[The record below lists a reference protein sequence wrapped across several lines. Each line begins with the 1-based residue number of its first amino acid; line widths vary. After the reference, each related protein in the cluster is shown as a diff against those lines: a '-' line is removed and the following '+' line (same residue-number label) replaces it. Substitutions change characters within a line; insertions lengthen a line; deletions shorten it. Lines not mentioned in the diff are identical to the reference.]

1 MTRVGI
7 GRDSEY
13 IRGMDDPD
21 FKLLIGIVGVI
32 LLGAAAWYYWDEMFT
47 PPVEEAPISLPPP
60 PVDATGDEPRY
71 PMPEA
76 PGDPLTG
83 ELVPLPPL
91 DDSDGYF
98 LLEVKGAFGPAI
110 ESLLVR
116 EGVIDRLV
124 ASIDNLPRGKLPEQ
138 IRPVGRLQDAFAT
151 DNGTDDTM
159 VLGFSSYARYD
170 ALVARVYYADIDA
183 VYDTYQRFYPLF
195 QKAYE
200 RLGYPDAYFN
210 DRLIEV
216 IDHLLATPEHD
227 GPIVLVRP
235 NVLYE
240 FADPDLEALSS
251 GQKLMLRMGPDNA
264 ATLKR
269 ILEKFRTRLVRP

>member
-1 MTRVGI
+1 
-7 GRDSEY
+7 
-13 IRGMDDPD
+13 MDDPD
-21 FKLLIGIVGVI
+21 LKLLAAIVVVI
-32 LLGAAAWYYWDEMFT
+32 LLGAAAWYYWNELFA
-47 PPVEEAPISLPPP
+47 PPVPETPVSLPEPAEP
-60 PVDATGDEPRY
+60 LADEGPQY
-71 PMPEA
+71 PMPEPVDDA
-76 PGDPLTG
+76 ETG

-91 DDSDGYF
+91 DDSDSYF
-98 LLEVKGAFGPAI
+98 LLEVESAFGAAI

-124 ASIDNLPRGKLPEQ
+124 ASIDSLTRSELPEK
-138 IRPVGRLQDAFAT
+138 IRPVGGLQEAFSP
-151 DNGTDDTM
+151 DPGTGDTE
-159 VLGFSSYARYD
+159 VLGINSYARYD
-170 ALVARVYYADIDA
+170 ALVAQIYYADIDA

-210 DRLIEV
+210 DRLVEV
-216 IDHLLATPEHD
+216 IDHLLATPEPA
-227 GPIVLVRP
+227 GPIVLTRP

-251 GQKLMLRMGPDNA
+251 GQKLLLRMGPDNS

-269 ILEKFRTRLVRP
+269 LLEKFRTRLADR